1 MCESPLYSTIEFCL
15 KINTYMTEKQVY
27 AFVTTTN
34 EAAAFCSCLK
44 SFLKQISYRTLYG
57 FWKVS
62 VGS

>member
-1 MCESPLYSTIEFCL
+1 MKYT
-15 KINTYMTEKQVY
+15 KRQK
-27 AFVTTTN
+27 N